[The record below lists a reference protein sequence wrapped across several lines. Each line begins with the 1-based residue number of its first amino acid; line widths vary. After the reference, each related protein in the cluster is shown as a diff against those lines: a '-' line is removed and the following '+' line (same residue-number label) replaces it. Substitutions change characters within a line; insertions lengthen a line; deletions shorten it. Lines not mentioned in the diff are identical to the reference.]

1 MSGVI
6 EEMILEEKR
15 NMALRMLKTGK
26 ISIEEAAGY
35 LDLPPEIKA
44 SIKEKLENNRV
55 LIEAKESSE
64 PKQVREKHQEE
75 IAL

>member
-26 ISIEEAAGY
+26 ISIEEVAGY
-35 LDLPPEIKA
+35 LDLPPEIVEGFAKD
-44 SIKEKLENNRV
+44 EK
-55 LIEAKESSE
+55 SG
-64 PKQVREKHQEE
+64 
-75 IAL
+75 